1 MIACIDVLYDDT
13 NLSGRVACVVFEDWF
28 AAVPSHELALTV
40 GNVLPYV
47 PGEFYKRELPCI
59 QAILDRLPALPETII
74 VDGYVW
80 LDESQSPGLGGHLFH
95 QLDRKIQVV
104 GVAKNRYAKATNAT
118 EILRGDSKKPLYIT
132 AAGIEQTVAARLVKD
147 MHGEHR
153 YPTLL
158 KRVDVLSRT

>member
-74 VDGYVW
+74 VDGYVGW
-80 LDESQSPGLGGHLFH
+80 MNLRVLAW
-95 QLDRKIQVV
+95 V
-104 GVAKNRYAKATNAT
+104 GICSTNLTGKSKLWVLQRTATPRQPMRQRSCAATAKNRC
-118 EILRGDSKKPLYIT
+118 ILPPL
-132 AAGIEQTVAARLVKD
+132 ESNKLWPLVW
-147 MHGEHR
+147 
-153 YPTLL
+153 
-158 KRVDVLSRT
+158 